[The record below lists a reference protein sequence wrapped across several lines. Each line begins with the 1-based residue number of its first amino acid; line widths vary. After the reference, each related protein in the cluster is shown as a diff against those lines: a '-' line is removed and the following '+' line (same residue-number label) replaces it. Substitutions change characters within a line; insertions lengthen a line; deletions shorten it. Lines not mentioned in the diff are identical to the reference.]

1 MILKS
6 YETNKI
12 NLNENKLI
20 LLHGKNDGLKNEVIK
35 NLTKNKNNILKYD
48 EKEIQENSE
57 NFIRNILSQ
66 SLFEKEKYII
76 IKRTSD
82 KILTIIKEIY
92 ERKVDDVKIII
103 NAEILD
109 KKSKIRSFFEKDK
122 KLISVAFYP
131 DNEQTLSKLAH
142 NFLKDKNISISH
154 ANINIII
161 SKTGNDR
168 EALFNELEK
177 IVLYSTNKKIISS
190 EEIAKLT
197 NLIENHSISDLI
209 DNCLIKNKKKTLK
222 ILNEN
227 NFTSEE
233 CVLIIRTFLSKI
245 KRILILSNNFYNSK
259 NMELTISSARPPIFW
274 KDKETIKQQI
284 YEWKPENI
292 RKLIYKLNDIELQIK
307 KNFNNSINLI
317 TNFIIE
323 QC

>member
-109 KKSKIRSFFEKDK
+109 KKSKLRSFFEKDK

>member
-20 LLHGKNDGLKNEVIK
+20 LLHGKNEGLKNEVIK
-35 NLTKNKNNILKYD
+35 NLTKDESNILKYD
-48 EKEIQENSE
+48 EKEILENSE
-57 NFIRNILSQ
+57 NFISNISSQ
-66 SLFEKEKYII
+66 SLFEKEKFII
-76 IKRTSD
+76 IKRSSD
-82 KILTIIKEIY
+82 KIFAIIKEIY

-109 KKSKIRSFFEKDK
+109 KKSKLRSFFDKDK

-131 DNEQTLSKLAH
+131 DNEQILSKLAH
-142 NFLKDKNISISH
+142 NFLQDKNIFISY
-154 ANINIII
+154 ANINLII

-168 EALFNELEK
+168 ELLFNELEK
-177 IVLYSTNKKIISS
+177 IVLYSANKKKVSS

-233 CVLIIRTFLSKI
+233 CILITRTFLHKI
-245 KRILILSNNFYNSK
+245 KRILILSNNFYNSN
-259 NMELTISSARPPIFW
+259 NMELTISSAKPPIFW
-274 KDKETIKQQI
+274 KDKEIIKQQI
-284 YEWKPENI
+284 IEWKPENI